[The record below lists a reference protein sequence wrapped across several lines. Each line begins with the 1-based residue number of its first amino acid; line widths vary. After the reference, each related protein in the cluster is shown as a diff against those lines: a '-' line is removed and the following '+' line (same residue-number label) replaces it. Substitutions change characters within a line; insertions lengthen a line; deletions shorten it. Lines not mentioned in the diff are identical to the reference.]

1 MIRGGA
7 RRWGP
12 GKEWPRV
19 VRQAFI
25 RRNRLQRPTRSAG
38 GDQSRRRVTSAL
50 LKPPRTGRWFWE
62 WTTCFVLGA
71 RSEVQAGGA
80 EQYCGADNQ
89 SRATS
94 EVENSKTHK
103 CGERLSFDRWNRP
116 RQTEA
121 ERRATCP
128 NPLSTELYPRI
139 ENLFLLEERPLPRCA
154 FLIRAFALHY
164 IAFDVALQD

>member
-7 RRWGP
+7 RRRSP

-38 GDQSRRRVTSAL
+38 GDQSRRSVTSAL
-50 LKPPRTGRWFWE
+50 LKPPRTGRWLWE

-89 SRATS
+89 SCATS
-94 EVENSKTHK
+94 EVQNSKTHK

-116 RQTEA
+116 PANRS
-121 ERRATCP
+121 RAT
-128 NPLSTELYPRI
+128 SD
-139 ENLFLLEERPLPRCA
+139 LPES
-154 FLIRAFALHY
+154 IV
-164 IAFDVALQD
+164 D